1 MLSPANNEI
10 CLDGVSINDSQ
21 SDVNF
26 SWTTTQ
32 NTVSYDVIVTN
43 LTTQSQQTFSSNLN
57 QTTISLT
64 KSEPYSWK
72 VKSIGEVGSTP
83 AISEQ
88 WKFYLA
94 GDAIVNYAPFP
105 A

>member
-1 MLSPANNEI
+1 MFWRVIPEILNPQTSNLLSPANNET

-64 KSEPYSWK
+64 KQNPILGK
-72 VKSIGEVGSTP
+72 
-83 AISEQ
+83 
-88 WKFYLA
+88 
-94 GDAIVNYAPFP
+94 
-105 A
+105 